1 MSCTSF
7 SGVRK
12 TQLEGTRQRLHHDQ
26 RIPRAHTC
34 PAQRPRDAVAT
45 IAWGDTLHVGDG
57 DGDDEEEEENDAGAG
72 AAGGGDD
79 DEEEEEI
86 IDYFAAR
93 INFSSNGTHILNNF
107 SNPVFFIPFCGYFL
121 FKIGSYLVL
130 SILQNHQHP
139 LVLSSKPAK
148 TSIRPRFK
156 FNQNQKKKWLVPQ
169 IIHVFCTK
177 IGPRN
182 HTSRWAPR
190 WTSR

>member
-1 MSCTSF
+1 
-7 SGVRK
+7 
-12 TQLEGTRQRLHHDQ
+12 
-26 RIPRAHTC
+26 
-34 PAQRPRDAVAT
+34 
-45 IAWGDTLHVGDG
+45 
-57 DGDDEEEEENDAGAG
+57 
-72 AAGGGDD
+72 
-79 DEEEEEI
+79 
-86 IDYFAAR
+86 
-93 INFSSNGTHILNNF
+93 
-107 SNPVFFIPFCGYFL
+107 VFFIPFCGYFL